1 MARFP
6 FRNLSLLRQRF
17 DEQPRALATDSRFY
31 LPALAFLG
39 GFLWDAFTL
48 GRYVRATDLLIL
60 GAYLLVAC
68 GIVLWLG
75 KRHTSGAVAPMP
87 VPAGWRLRLPYL
99 LLQFLFGSLLSA
111 LFILYF
117 RSASHLMA
125 IFWTMGLA
133 CLLIA
138 NEFLEDHYKR
148 LTLSWALLGLCTILL
163 FNFSLPFAIG
173 SIHATWFYC
182 STLIGALLIHWLHE
196 RSGRAGRVVFVWLI
210 AAVLSLAYLVDAIP
224 PVPLVKRDVQVGI
237 RLERANGQISLM
249 SEPKLWWAPW
259 TLIGNTA
266 AVPEGEKVYCV
277 SSVFAPIGLKT
288 RLFHRWQFKDAK
300 QGWTTMSHIG
310 FDLEGGRQQG
320 FRGYTYKQ
328 NVQPGKWRVAV
339 ETENG
344 RTVTVYYFEIAA
356 ADAAASERLVKYDV
370 H

>member
-1 MARFP
+1 MFP
-6 FRNLSLLRQRF
+6 FTNLQLLWSRLSV
-17 DEQPRALATDSRFY
+17 QPRQLTSSRFY

-60 GAYLLVAC
+60 GGYLLLAC
-68 GIVLWLG
+68 GITLWLG
-75 KRHTSGAVAPMP
+75 KRDVSGMLPEGGV
-87 VPAGWRLRLPYL
+87 VSWKLRAPYL

-125 IFWTMGLA
+125 IVWTLGIA
-133 CLLIA
+133 FLLIA

-148 LTLSWALLGLCTILL
+148 LTLSWALLGFCTILL
-163 FNFSLPFAIG
+163 FNFSVPFAIG

-210 AAVLSLAYLVDAIP
+210 AGVLSLAYLIDAIP

-249 SEPKLWWAPW
+249 SEPRVWWAPW

-288 RLFHRWQFKDAK
+288 RLFHRWQFKDPK
-300 QGWTTMSHIG
+300 QGWVTMSHIG

>member
-1 MARFP
+1 MAVFP

-17 DEQPRALATDSRFY
+17 EAKPHTLATSSHFY
-31 LPALAFLG
+31 LPAIAFLG

-60 GAYLLVAC
+60 AAYLVVAS

-75 KRHTSGAVAPMP
+75 KRHSAGVAENELL
-87 VPAGWRLRLPYL
+87 PAWKLRVPYL

-125 IFWTMGLA
+125 IVWTLIIA
-133 CLLIA
+133 FLLVA

-148 LTLSWALLGLCTILL
+148 LTLNWALLGFCAILL
-163 FNFSLPFAIG
+163 FNFSVPFAIG

-196 RSGRAGRVVFVWLI
+196 RSGQAGRIFFVWVI
-210 AAVLSLAYLVDAIP
+210 AGILSLAYLFDAIP

-237 RLERANGQISLM
+237 RLENVDGHISLM
-249 SEPKLWWAPW
+249 SEPRLWWAPW
-259 TLIGNTA
+259 TLIGNDV
-266 AVPEGEKVYCV
+266 AVPPGEKVYCV

-300 QGWTTMSHIG
+300 RGWVTMSHIG
-310 FDLEGGRQQG
+310 FNLEGGRQQG

-328 NVQPGKWRVAV
+328 NIQPGEWRVAV

-344 RTVTVYYFEIAA
+344 RTVTVHYFSITA
-356 ADAAASERLVKYDV
+356 ADEAASGRLVKYDV

>member
-6 FRNLSLLRQRF
+6 FRNLALLRQRY
-17 DEQPRALATDSRFY
+17 EAQPKALATSTRFY
-31 LPALAFLG
+31 LPAMAFLG

-48 GRYVRATDLLIL
+48 GRYVRPVDLIIL
-60 GAYLLVAC
+60 GIYLFIAC
-68 GIVLWLG
+68 GITLWLG
-75 KRHTSGAVAPMP
+75 KRHAAGAADEATMP
-87 VPAGWRLRLPYL
+87 VIKLRAPYL

-125 IFWTMGLA
+125 IAWTSGLA
-133 CLLIA
+133 LLLIA

-148 LTLSWALLGLCTILL
+148 LTLSWALLGFCAILL
-163 FNFSLPFAIG
+163 FNFSVPFVIG

-196 RSGRAGRVVFVWLI
+196 RSGRAGRILFVWII
-210 AAVLSLAYLVDAIP
+210 AGVLSAAYLLDAIP
-224 PVPLVKRDVQVGI
+224 PVPLVKRDMQIGI
-237 RLERANGQISLM
+237 QLESVDGKISLM
-249 SEPKLWWAPW
+249 AERPPIWALWNQ
-259 TLIGNTA
+259 LDEQIH
-266 AVPEGEKVYCV
+266 VPAGEKLYCV

-288 RLFHRWQFKDAK
+288 KLFHRWEFKDAK
-300 QGWTTMSHIG
+300 QGWVTMSHIG
-310 FDLEGGRQQG
+310 FDLEGGREQG

-344 RTVTVYYFEIAA
+344 RTVTVYHFTIKPAE
-356 ADAAASERLVKYDV
+356 AAASARLIKYDV

>member
-31 LPALAFLG
+31 LPALAFLA

-48 GRYVRATDLLIL
+48 GRYVRPTDLLIL
-60 GAYLLVAC
+60 GAYLMAAC

-75 KRHTSGAVAPMP
+75 KRHASGAVAPMP
-87 VPAGWRLRLPYL
+87 VSAGWRLRLPYL

-133 CLLIA
+133 FLLIA

-163 FNFSLPFAIG
+163 FNFSVPFAIG

-196 RSGRAGRVVFVWLI
+196 RSGRAGRFF
-210 AAVLSLAYLVDAIP
+210 LVC
-224 PVPLVKRDVQVGI
+224 
-237 RLERANGQISLM
+237 LM
-249 SEPKLWWAPW
+249 
-259 TLIGNTA
+259 
-266 AVPEGEKVYCV
+266 
-277 SSVFAPIGLKT
+277 
-288 RLFHRWQFKDAK
+288 
-300 QGWTTMSHIG
+300 
-310 FDLEGGRQQG
+310 
-320 FRGYTYKQ
+320 
-328 NVQPGKWRVAV
+328 
-339 ETENG
+339 
-344 RTVTVYYFEIAA
+344 
-356 ADAAASERLVKYDV
+356 
-370 H
+370 